1 MPLRAVSIE
10 RVAGTFEWIAGATC
24 LDFTNTVTWRM
35 DGLRNERLAT
45 FDDLVVWS
53 VAAGLLTREGAR
65 TLRIHAQSHPRVAAA
80 ALLEAHATRLR
91 LHQIFTHVAM
101 HRASPAREIA
111 QFNRALARTSASAH
125 LVPHGRGFRWRF
137 ARNAEDLGQLVRPV
151 TIDAAHLLASDD
163 LTLVQT
169 CANDNCGWLFVNR
182 SRNGLRRWCDMRTCG
197 NKAKARRYY
206 HRARRATR

>member
-35 DGLRNERLAT
+35 DGLCNERLAT

-53 VAAGLLTREGAR
+53 VAAELLTREEAR
-65 TLRIHAQSHPRVAAA
+65 TLRVRARSHPRAAAA
-80 ALLEAHATRLR
+80 ALREAHAMRLR
-91 LHQIFTHVAM
+91 LQQMFTHVAM
-101 HRASPAREIA
+101 HCSLPEREIA

-125 LVPHGRGFRWRF
+125 LAPLGRGFRWRF
-137 ARNAEDLGQLVRPV
+137 ARNAGDLGQLVRPV
-151 TIDAAHLLASDD
+151 IIDAGHLLASDD
-163 LTLVQT
+163 VALVQT

-206 HRARRATR
+206 HRARGATR